1 MNKTQQQTKVTFDVY
16 RLGRMDYLEA
26 YRLQLELLQKRAEG
40 IIGDSLLLMEH
51 PPTITVGKAGKDSNI
66 LATTVEL
73 AERGV
78 SLYFT
83 DRGGD
88 VTFHGPGQL
97 VGYPIIDLRS
107 RDKDLY
113 QYIENLEEVLIR
125 TLAGFGIESGRD
137 PSHRG
142 VWVNDGEIVAIGL
155 RISRWVTMH
164 GFALNVNIDTGY
176 FSLIN
181 PCGFTDRGAISMAE
195 VLGREVD
202 TEAVTRDLLANFA
215 VVFDG
220 ELRMKSPE
228 AIGINRNRTAD
239 NETKTARVV

>member
-1 MNKTQQQTKVTFDVY
+1 
-16 RLGRMDYLEA
+16 MDYLEA
-26 YRLQLELLQKRAEG
+26 YRLQRELLQKRAEG
-40 IIGDSLLLMEH
+40 IIGDCLLLLEH

-66 LATTVEL
+66 LASLEEL
-73 AERGV
+73 EERGV
-78 SLYFT
+78 ALYFT

-107 RDKDLY
+107 RNKDLY

-137 PSHRG
+137 SSHRG
-142 VWVNDGEIVAIGL
+142 VWVNDREIVAIGL
-155 RISRWVTMH
+155 RVSRWVTMH

-181 PCGFTDRGAISMAE
+181 PCGFTDRGAVSMAE
-195 VLGREVD
+195 VLNREVD
-202 TEAVTRDLLANFA
+202 TEVVTRELLANFA
-215 VVFDG
+215 AVFDG
-220 ELRMKSPE
+220 ELRMKNPE
-228 AIGINRNRTAD
+228 AIGINRDRESD
-239 NETKTARVV
+239 YETKTAGLV